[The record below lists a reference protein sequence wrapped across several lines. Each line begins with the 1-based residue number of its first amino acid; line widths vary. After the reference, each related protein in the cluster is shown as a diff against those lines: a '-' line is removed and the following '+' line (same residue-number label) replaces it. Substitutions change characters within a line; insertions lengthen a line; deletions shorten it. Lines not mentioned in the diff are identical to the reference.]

1 MKTVFWET
9 GVMEAPALAAL
20 DARADEEQLRR
31 SRLVEDPTADIRE
44 TVVRHIT
51 AARPISARGLAAVL
65 DHRWVAVLLCALA
78 ALKLLM
84 LWGEISAPLDP
95 EDFGIYYLSAQL
107 LHHGANPYLTDLG
120 PPAARLGFDP
130 GVATRATDP
139 PAFLLAVEPLTM
151 LPLEASQ
158 RVWFAINLGAL
169 LLAIFLLLGREESG
183 LTGTTALSLAVLAL
197 LFPPVGNNLVDGQSK
212 TQILLLLVIM
222 IRMLDRK
229 RERAAGLMLAA
240 AGLLRVFPL
249 LLLGY
254 FLIRR
259 RWRVVTY
266 TIVGLA
272 VGGLVTMF
280 AAGVSNSLAFLFH
293 APAFLTRPEFLS
305 NPCNISIN
313 AVISRGFWFVYG
325 PILDWWPRL
334 ACRAAV
340 VAADLAI
347 FALVARATPSPRHD
361 DHDWR
366 ALSLWTLAAVTLT
379 PTAWFFDLSLMLI
392 PFLLMASA
400 VAKGTVSG
408 RAYAMA
414 AGTYFLAVAI
424 GVETTLLM
432 PGSTMISAWI
442 ENLDFAVLGLGFL
455 ATLWFSVDRW
465 AASRSIEKPS
475 ESYRRFRYD
484 RPRMR
489 SECSDD

>member
-1 MKTVFWET
+1 MERLFWE
-9 GVMEAPALAAL
+9 GGAIDAPGMAAREATA
-20 DARADEEQLRR
+20 EEKHFRR
-31 SRLVEDPTADIRE
+31 SPVVESHLTAISEMEIGHTKASRL
-44 TVVRHIT
+44 
-51 AARPISARGLAAVL
+51 ISARGLAAVL

-84 LWGEISAPLDP
+84 MWGEISAPLDP

-120 PPAARLGFDP
+120 PAAAKLGFDA

-158 RVWFAINLGAL
+158 RVWFAINLAAL
-169 LLAIFLLLGREESG
+169 VLAIFLLLGRRESG
-183 LTGTTALSLAVLAL
+183 LTGTSALSLAVLGII
-197 LFPPVGNNLVDGQSK
+197 FPPVGNDLVEGQSK

-222 IRMLDRK
+222 IRMLDGK
-229 RERAAGLMLAA
+229 RERSAGLVLAA
-240 AGLLRVFPL
+240 ASLLRVFPL

-266 TIVGLA
+266 TLVGLA
-272 VGGLVTMF
+272 VGGIVTMF
-280 AAGVSNSLAFLFH
+280 AAGVSNSFAFLFH
-293 APAFLTRPEFLS
+293 APAFLTRREFLS

-325 PILDWWPRL
+325 PNLDWWPRL

-340 VAADLAI
+340 VVADLAL
-347 FALVARATPSPRHD
+347 FASVARATPSPSHD
-361 DHDWR
+361 DRDWR

-392 PFLLMASA
+392 PFLLMASG
-400 VAKGTVSG
+400 VAKGTVSA

-414 AGTYFLAVAI
+414 TTTYLLAVAI
-424 GVETTLLM
+424 GVATTTLQTH
-432 PGSTMISAWI
+432 GSTMVWERI
-442 ENLDFAVLGLGFL
+442 ENLDFAVLGVGFL
-455 ATLWFSVDRW
+455 ATLWFSVDGW
-465 AASRSIEKPS
+465 ATRSRSPIGAYP
-475 ESYRRFRYD
+475 
-484 RPRMR
+484 
-489 SECSDD
+489 